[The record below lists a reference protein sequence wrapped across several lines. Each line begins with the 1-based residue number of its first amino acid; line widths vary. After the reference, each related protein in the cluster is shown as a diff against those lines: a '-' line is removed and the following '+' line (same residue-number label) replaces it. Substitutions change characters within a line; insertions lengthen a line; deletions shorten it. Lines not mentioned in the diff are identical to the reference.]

1 MSLSDTELKEALK
14 ELNLPLGNRLLII
27 KKIQEIKAGGDRCE
41 HDSTEKEAGDTR
53 NEPRVPLETG
63 DTSKKSKQKAEEH
76 VKKECSNQNVE
87 KGNVKDIIGS
97 FEKISKTVPSGALN
111 PDVHRKK
118 KDDDEGENKENE
130 IRMVLVGK
138 TGSGKSATGNT
149 ILGEKK
155 FTSSSSGSSVTSSC
169 SQKYAHRFGC
179 KIVIVD
185 TPGIFDTK
193 QSNNKIQQEIFKCV
207 GITAPGPHAFILVL
221 SLTRYTE
228 EEKRT
233 VEHFVKYF
241 GDKIYGYFIVLFTR
255 KDDLDDEGKSLSD
268 HIKTVPGELQL
279 FLKKCG
285 GRVIA
290 FNNKLKGE
298 KQDAQVSALL
308 SMISENIKHNK
319 GDCYTN
325 EMYHEAEA
333 LIQKREKEIIQKAK
347 IEREKEQQD
356 IEKRL
361 DKEYKSKLVEKTD
374 KFNETQTQLEE
385 IIRAIHA
392 QEKSE
397 NVMDTKMKGSEKQV
411 QSTQSMGMKRD
422 ELKQKLDGLLKNKM
436 DLEKKQKEDRREM
449 ERKAQEKFK
458 IQQRNARNVVRE
470 EVEQEKGFFSRA
482 WSHLKS
488 YFS

>member
-1 MSLSDTELKEALK
+1 
-14 ELNLPLGNRLLII
+14 
-27 KKIQEIKAGGDRCE
+27 
-41 HDSTEKEAGDTR
+41 
-53 NEPRVPLETG
+53 
-63 DTSKKSKQKAEEH
+63 
-76 VKKECSNQNVE
+76 
-87 KGNVKDIIGS
+87 
-97 FEKISKTVPSGALN
+97 
-111 PDVHRKK
+111 
-118 KDDDEGENKENE
+118 
-130 IRMVLVGK
+130 MVLIGK

-155 FTSSSSGSSVTSSC
+155 FISSPSGSSVTSSC

-207 GITAPGPHAFILVL
+207 GITSPGPHAFILVL

-241 GDKIYGYFIVLFTR
+241 GDKIYNYFIVVFTR
-255 KDDLDDEGKSLSD
+255 KDDLDDEGKNLSE
-268 HIKTVPGELQL
+268 HIKTVPDELQL
-279 FLKKCG
+279 FLRKCG

-290 FNNKLKGE
+290 FNNKLKGK
-298 KQDAQVSALL
+298 KQDDQVSELL

-319 GDCYTN
+319 GQCYTN
-325 EMYHEAEA
+325 EMYNEAEA

-361 DKEYKSKLVEKTD
+361 DKEYKSKLVEKTV
-374 KFNETQTQLEE
+374 KLNETQTQLEE
-385 IIRAIHA
+385 IIRAIHEQGKA
-392 QEKSE
+392 SE
-397 NVMDTKMKGSEKQV
+397 NGMDAKMKGSEKQMH
-411 QSTQSMGMKRD
+411 SSQSMGMKRD
-422 ELKQKLDGLLKNKM
+422 ELKQKLDKLLKNKM
-436 DLEKKQKEDRREM
+436 DLEKKQEEERMEM
-449 ERKAQEKFK
+449 ERKAQEKFTVQK
-458 IQQRNARNVVRE
+458 RNARNVVRE
-470 EVEQEKGFFSRA
+470 EVEQETGFFSRA
-482 WSHLKS
+482 WGHLKS

>member
-1 MSLSDTELKEALK
+1 M
-14 ELNLPLGNRLLII
+14 
-27 KKIQEIKAGGDRCE
+27 
-41 HDSTEKEAGDTR
+41 
-53 NEPRVPLETG
+53 
-63 DTSKKSKQKAEEH
+63 
-76 VKKECSNQNVE
+76 
-87 KGNVKDIIGS
+87 
-97 FEKISKTVPSGALN
+97 
-111 PDVHRKK
+111 
-118 KDDDEGENKENE
+118 
-130 IRMVLVGK
+130 
-138 TGSGKSATGNT
+138 
-149 ILGEKK
+149 
-155 FTSSSSGSSVTSSC
+155 
-169 SQKYAHRFGC
+169 
-179 KIVIVD
+179 
-185 TPGIFDTK
+185 
-193 QSNNKIQQEIFKCV
+193 
-207 GITAPGPHAFILVL
+207 
-221 SLTRYTE
+221 
-228 EEKRT
+228 
-233 VEHFVKYF
+233 
-241 GDKIYGYFIVLFTR
+241 LFTR

-298 KQDAQVSALL
+298 EQDAQVSALL

-422 ELKQKLDGLLKNKM
+422 ELKQKLNGLLKNKM
-436 DLEKKQKEDRREM
+436 DLEKKQEEDRREM